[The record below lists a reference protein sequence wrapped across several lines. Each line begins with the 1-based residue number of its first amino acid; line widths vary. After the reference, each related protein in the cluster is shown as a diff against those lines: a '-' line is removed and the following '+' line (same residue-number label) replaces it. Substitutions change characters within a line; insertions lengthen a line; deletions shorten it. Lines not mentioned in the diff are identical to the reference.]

1 MYSDNSKIDYT
12 EKIRNFQA
20 IVDNYNEEISLNYLT
35 KANWDESVF
44 YNNFREQP
52 NFFSTTL
59 H

>member
-1 MYSDNSKIDYT
+1 MYSDKSKIDYT

-44 YNNFREQP
+44 YNNFRKQP